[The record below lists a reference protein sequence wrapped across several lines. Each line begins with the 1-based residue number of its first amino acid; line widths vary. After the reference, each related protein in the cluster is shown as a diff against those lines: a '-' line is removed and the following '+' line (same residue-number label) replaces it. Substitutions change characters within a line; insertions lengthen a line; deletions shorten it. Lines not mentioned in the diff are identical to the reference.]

1 MRNIFPRCA
10 SLLLSLLIMAGGMAP
25 SVGALASVGNAKAAK
40 TSPGAQQPDDYAA
53 TLKKH
58 AEEAA
63 KVRARLEKIRAR
75 AAELRA
81 RTRKEKS
88 QNESVKFSFS
98 SADEKKGIAGSVADK
113 VSGVTLLFESKRQ
126 GDALTTRIWNHAGTT
141 QIEYVEAERA
151 LVTDPSTGAQSY
163 EPVPALRFGGVD
175 VKELKGPL
183 AEAMGRFANSTEGDL
198 LRKLAL
204 YIVEYTPGEDIE
216 TERRGLEVPYQAM
229 QTLYA
234 TPAIEEYGGGELKA
248 ARHYG
253 AKRLAETKDAPPRR
267 PHEPLVAQP
276 VDCEKFQCVYA
287 DSHDYQLSGEGGYV
301 VKSLSPRL
309 SLSHNFAP
317 PEVRGADGH
326 HDDAAAAAKAKGL
339 ERKRTDCP
347 DYKIVRAGATRARAP
362 RKPAPRRR
370 DDASQV
376 GDCFGRCGGGCG
388 GWTHEWVGEPTVVAN
403 YTYCEPPEWSNR
415 FGVDCSMI
423 CCSLEKQYV
432 SFAGT
437 AVHTAHGKV
446 TFGSI
451 AHDSCVRALGW
462 PAWLSSL
469 PGMPCF
475 PELLL
480 AADCA
485 IPGVGSDQTW
495 SYIGPHTEVFN
506 YFTENCCTTLGGP
519 VY

>member
-1 MRNIFPRCA
+1 MRNKFPKYV
-10 SLLLSLLIMAGGMAP
+10 SLLLGILVSASSMILPAGARAAGR
-25 SVGALASVGNAKAAK
+25 NAKSAK
-40 TSPGAQQPDDYAA
+40 SAKSSPGTQQSAADYAA
-53 TLKKH
+53 LLKKR
-58 AEEAA
+58 AEEAE
-63 KVRARLEKIRAR
+63 KIKARLEKVRAR

-81 RTRKEKS
+81 KTHTEKS
-88 QNESVKFSFS
+88 QNEKVMFSFS
-98 SADEKKGIAGSVADK
+98 SADETKGIAGAVTDK
-113 VSGVTLLFESKRQ
+113 VSGATLLFESKRQ
-126 GDALTTRIWNHAGTT
+126 GDALNTRIWNRAGTT
-141 QIEYVEAERA
+141 QIEYAEAERA

-163 EPVPALRFGGVD
+163 EPVPVLRFGGAEFR
-175 VKELKGPL
+175 ELKGPMG
-183 AEAMGRFANSTEGDL
+183 EAMGRFANSTEGDL

-234 TPAIEEYGGGELKA
+234 TLAIDEYGGGELKA

-253 AKRLAETKDAPPRR
+253 AKRFEDTKNLPPRG

-287 DSHDYQLSGEGGYV
+287 DSHDYQLSAEGGYV

-317 PEVRGADGH
+317 PAVRGTDDHH
-326 HDDAAAAAKAKGL
+326 HDDEANAARATRDNGL
-339 ERKRTDCP
+339 TF
-347 DYKIVRAGATRARAP
+347 KIVKASATRARAP

-388 GWTHEWVGEPTVVAN
+388 GWTHEWIGEPTLLADW
-403 YTYCEPPEWSNR
+403 TYCVGPDPHEFMP
-415 FGVDCSMI
+415 DCSTF
-423 CCSLEKQYV
+423 CCSQEKQVISY
-432 SFAGT
+432 SGT
-437 AVHTAHGKV
+437 AVHIAHGKV

-495 SYIGPHTEVFN
+495 SYIGPHGEGYDYYTG
-506 YFTENCCTTLGGP
+506 NCCVAIGP
-519 VY
+519 VS

>member
-1 MRNIFPRCA
+1 MILP
-10 SLLLSLLIMAGGMAP
+10 AGARAAGPNAKP
-25 SVGALASVGNAKAAK
+25 SKAAK
-40 TSPGAQQPDDYAA
+40 SPKASPGQQQSEYAD

-63 KVRARLEKIRAR
+63 RVKARLEKVRAR

-81 RTRKEKS
+81 QARKEKS
-88 QNESVKFSFS
+88 QHEKVTFAFS
-98 SADEKKGIAGSVADK
+98 SADEAKGIAGAVTDK

-126 GDALTTRIWNHAGTT
+126 GESLTTRIWNRAGTT
-141 QIEYVEAERA
+141 TIEYVEAESA
-151 LVTDPSTGAQSY
+151 LVTNPSTGEQSF
-163 EPVPALRFGGVD
+163 EPVPVLRFNGSD
-175 VKELKGPL
+175 YKEMKGPI
-183 AEAMGRFANSTEGDL
+183 AEAMGRFAASTEGDL
-198 LRKLAL
+198 LRRLAF
-204 YIVEYTPGEDIE
+204 YIAEYIPGEDLE

-229 QTLYA
+229 QKLYA
-234 TPAIEEYGGGELKA
+234 TPAIDEYGGGELKA

-253 AKRLAETKDAPPRR
+253 AKRRDETKNAPPRH

-276 VDCEKFQCVYA
+276 VDCEKFQCAYV
-287 DSHDYQLSGEGGYV
+287 DSHDYQLSTEGGYV

-309 SLSHNFAP
+309 ALSHNFAP
-317 PEVRGADGH
+317 PEVRGTDDH
-326 HDDAAAAAKAKGL
+326 HDHEAAAAKAKGL
-339 ERKRTDCP
+339 EFKQTKVL
-347 DYKIVRAGATRARAP
+347 DYSIVKTGAARAP
-362 RKPAPRRR
+362 RATRAPRAPRRR

-388 GWTHEWVGEPTVVAN
+388 NWTHQWIGEPTVVAD
-403 YTYCEPPEWSNR
+403 YTYCAPPQWSDR
-415 FGVDCSMI
+415 IGVDCTMI
-423 CCSLEKQYV
+423 CCSLEKHLV

-446 TFGSI
+446 TLGSI
-451 AHDSCVRALGW
+451 AHDACVRALGW

-475 PELLL
+475 PALLL

-485 IPGVGSDQTW
+485 IPGVGDEQTW
-495 SYIGPHTEVFN
+495 SYIGPHTEIFD
-506 YFTENCCTTLGGP
+506 YFTENCCTSNP

>member
-1 MRNIFPRCA
+1 MFPKLA
-10 SLLLSLLIMAGGMAP
+10 SLLLGILVA
-25 SVGALASVGNAKAAK
+25 ASSTIIPDSAHAAAGNAKASKAP
-40 TSPGAQQPDDYAA
+40 PGAQQSDDYAA

-75 AAELRA
+75 AAELRVK
-81 RTRKEKS
+81 THKEKS

-98 SADEKKGIAGSVADK
+98 SADETKGIAGSVTDK
-113 VSGVTLLFESKRQ
+113 VSGATLLFESKRQ
-126 GDALTTRIWNHAGTT
+126 GDALDARIWNHAGTT

-175 VKELKGPL
+175 FKELKGPL
-183 AEAMGRFANSTEGDL
+183 AEAMGRFANSIEGGL

-253 AKRLAETKDAPPRR
+253 AKRLDDTKNIPPRG

-276 VDCEKFQCVYA
+276 VDCEKLQCVYA
-287 DSHDYQLSGEGGYV
+287 DSHDYQLSAEGGYV

-317 PEVRGADGH
+317 PSVRGADDHH
-326 HDDAAAAAKAKGL
+326 HDEAAAPRDARDKGL
-339 ERKRTDCP
+339 TFKVVKTS
-347 DYKIVRAGATRARAP
+347 ATRARAP
-362 RKPAPRRR
+362 RKLAPRRR

-388 GWTHEWVGEPTVVAN
+388 GWTHEWIGEPVLIAN
-403 YTYCEPPEWSNR
+403 WTYCEAPDPHN
-415 FGVDCSMI
+415 FMPDCSTF
-423 CCSLEKQYV
+423 CCSIERQVISY
-432 SFAGT
+432 SGT
-437 AVHTAHGKV
+437 AVHVAHGKV

-495 SYIGPHTEVFN
+495 SYIGPHGEGYDYYTG
-506 YFTENCCTTLGGP
+506 NCCVAIGP
-519 VY
+519 VS